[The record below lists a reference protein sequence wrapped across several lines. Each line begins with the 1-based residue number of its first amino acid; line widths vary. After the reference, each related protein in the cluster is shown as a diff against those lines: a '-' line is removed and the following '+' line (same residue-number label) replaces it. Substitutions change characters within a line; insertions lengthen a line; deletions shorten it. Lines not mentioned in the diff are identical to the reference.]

1 MLALGSADPMLVTLH
16 GTLNVEELWQA
27 INKTL
32 RKTLSF
38 HHCSMALQPRENGPA
53 SLRVSNPVADLR
65 LYAAKIEAMAPVYAI
80 LTRNPKARVLRL
92 SDEIPIESLS
102 LTPFYRNF
110 MKPEGWQYCASMI
123 FREEEKMLGR
133 LCINRRANQGD
144 FTDQEM
150 ILLKTLYPHFNI
162 AAQRVCRFEKERE
175 AEHVH
180 AQREN
185 GVLATLLLDEGCVP
199 VFHNRSAAR
208 ICALWR
214 LGPEQARL
222 FKAEFLLPEEIRS
235 ACEDL
240 RAEWQVQNGRLWET
254 QAKRTVTHAGGLS
267 ASVQIFTANSVPQK
281 LRFLVHLS
289 HNGWCKPD
297 ASALALLPRL
307 TPTEL
312 AVAKLVALGLDNQ
325 QVATEL
331 CSSVNTVRAHLHN
344 IFHKLAV
351 GSRGKLAVLLTQTVL

>member
-1 MLALGSADPMLVTLH
+1 MLVTLH
-16 GTLNVEELWQA
+16 GALNVEELWQA

-32 RKTLSF
+32 RSTLRF

-80 LTRNPKARVLRL
+80 LTRNPTARVLRL

-133 LCINRRANQGD
+133 LCINRRANQSD
-144 FTDQEM
+144 FSDEEM
-150 ILLKTLYPHFNI
+150 ILLNTLYPHFNI

-175 AEHVH
+175 PQPVY
-180 AQREN
+180 AQRGN
-185 GVLATLLLDEGCVP
+185 GVPATLLLDEGCVP
-199 VFHNRSAAR
+199 VFHNRGAAR

-235 ACEDL
+235 VCEDL
-240 RAEWQVQNGRLWET
+240 RAEWQQRNGCLWES
-254 QAKRTVTHAGGLS
+254 QAKRTVTHPGGLS
-267 ASVQIFTANSVPQK
+267 ASVQIFTAHSATTK

-289 HNGWCKPD
+289 HNESCKPD
-297 ASALALLPRL
+297 ASVLALLPRL

-312 AVAKLVALGLDNQ
+312 AVAKLVALGLNNR
-325 QVATEL
+325 QVAMEL
-331 CSSVNTVRAHLHN
+331 SISVNTVRAHLHN
-344 IFHKLAV
+344 IFYKLQMN
-351 GSRGKLAVLLTQTVL
+351 SRGKLAVLLRVAIL